1 MSKSLVHFH
10 RASGRHWVGD
20 GFPVQ
25 TVFGYDDLGQHL
37 SPYLMFDYAAPT
49 RFEPA
54 VKPRGVGEHPHR
66 GFETVT
72 VVFQGELEHR
82 DSAGGGGRIGP
93 GDVQWMTA
101 AGGIVHDEFHSE
113 AFTREG
119 GELHMAQL
127 WVNLPAAHK
136 RARPAYQ
143 SLLAAEIPVVALPG
157 GGTARLISGNF
168 GEHAGAA
175 RTFTPVIL
183 WELTLP
189 GGASADLPAPEGWNL
204 AVFPL
209 AGTLVDDSGQA
220 VPAGSLGV
228 FSREGAGAA
237 IRAQG
242 ETRMLVLGG
251 APIDEPVVGYG
262 PFVMNTREE
271 IIEAFRDFQAGR
283 MGQLAPA

>member
-1 MSKSLVHFH
+1 MPKSLVHVH

-54 VKPRGVGEHPHR
+54 SKPRGVGEHPHR

-82 DSAGGGGRIGP
+82 DSGGGGGRIGP

-136 RARPAYQ
+136 RAAPAYQ
-143 SLLAAEIPVVALPG
+143 SLLADEIPVVDLAG
-157 GGTARLISGNF
+157 GGTVRLISGAY
-168 GEHAGAA
+168 GGHGGAA

-183 WELTLP
+183 WEITLP
-189 GGASADLPAPEGWNL
+189 DGASADLPAPEGWNL
-204 AVFPL
+204 SVFPL
-209 AGTLVDDSGQA
+209 GGSVTASGQT
-220 VPAGSLGV
+220 VPAGSLGI
-228 FSREGAGAA
+228 FSREDADAT
-237 IRAQG
+237 IRAAG
-242 ETRMLVLGG
+242 PARLLVLGG
-251 APIDEPVVGYG
+251 EPIDEPVVGYG

-271 IIEAFRDFQAGR
+271 ILEAFRDFQAGR
-283 MGQLAPA
+283 MGQLAPAS